1 MLADIARLM
10 AMRMAYEDPIRIA
23 QMKLAELDE
32 ASGGLP
38 MKSVDDVRKFRLDE
52 MVGALP
58 AAVAGPVLNA
68 LGRIGWLRK
77 RVPMRFSTRS
87 RWGIRRLKIEAAL
100 RRWRLFSVRYAT
112 ERVWVERW
120 LHMIDRALT
129 RQPLAAPSVIETA
142 TMIQGYG
149 DPYRQGM
156 ADWHAIVDG
165 LVKPTFDGVLALPDL
180 AGAITETRAAA
191 LPDPR
196 QAALKRKI
204 AEIRARLPAG
214 ATRGGRRRLSAVRG
228 LDDHHLVVVRSAA
241 FRGVPDSFLGGVLCG
256 VPLQVIAAHADL
268 VAHEFIAQ
276 LEGIEAVARDRAVAQ
291 AYHRAAQDRFE
302 LVLQCIE
309 LVDRLGMLHP
319 LADIENGGR
328 QFTGL
333 LRRDP
338 GDLGVDR
345 RQRSNR

>member
-1 MLADIARLM
+1 MADDGLLSSFRYLFADFLGEEDDEPPFLPEGLPETVAPVVSDAIHILIDYQSLGYARLYVDRVRRFVGRPGVDEVMLADIARLM

-23 QMKLAELDE
+23 QLKLAELDE

-87 RWGIRRLKIEAAL
+87 RWGIRRLKMEAAL

-180 AGAITETRAAA
+180 AGAITEARAAA

-204 AEIRARLPAG
+204 AEIKARLPAG
-214 ATRGGRRRLSAVRG
+214 AT
-228 LDDHHLVVVRSAA
+228 
-241 FRGVPDSFLGGVLCG
+241 
-256 VPLQVIAAHADL
+256 
-268 VAHEFIAQ
+268 
-276 LEGIEAVARDRAVAQ
+276 AVA
-291 AYHRAAQDRFE
+291 
-302 LVLQCIE
+302 
-309 LVDRLGMLHP
+309 
-319 LADIENGGR
+319 GG
-328 QFTGL
+328 G
-333 LRRDP
+333 
-338 GDLGVDR
+338 
-345 RQRSNR
+345 

>member
-1 MLADIARLM
+1 MVSDAIHILVDYQSLGYARLYVDRVRRFVGRHGVDEVMLADIARLM

-23 QMKLAELDE
+23 QLKLAELDE

-58 AAVAGPVLNA
+58 AAVAGPLLNA

-87 RWGIRRLKIEAAL
+87 NWGIRRLKMEAAL

-129 RQPLAAPSVIETA
+129 RHSLAAPSVIETA

-180 AGAITETRAAA
+180 AGAITEARAAA

-214 ATRGGRRRLSAVRG
+214 ATAAAGGG
-228 LDDHHLVVVRSAA
+228 
-241 FRGVPDSFLGGVLCG
+241 
-256 VPLQVIAAHADL
+256 
-268 VAHEFIAQ
+268 
-276 LEGIEAVARDRAVAQ
+276 
-291 AYHRAAQDRFE
+291 
-302 LVLQCIE
+302 
-309 LVDRLGMLHP
+309 
-319 LADIENGGR
+319 
-328 QFTGL
+328 
-333 LRRDP
+333 
-338 GDLGVDR
+338 
-345 RQRSNR
+345 

>member
-1 MLADIARLM
+1 MADDGLLSSFRYLFADFLGEEDEAPPFLPEGLPETVAPVVSDAIHILIDYQSLGYARLYVDRVRRFVGRRGVDEVMLADIARLM
-10 AMRMAYEDPIRIA
+10 AMRMAYQDPIRIA
-23 QMKLAELDE
+23 QSKLAELDE

-38 MKSVDDVRKFRLDE
+38 MKSVDDVRKFRFDE

-58 AAVAGPVLNA
+58 AAVAQPVLNV

-100 RRWRLFSVRYAT
+100 RRWRLFSVRYAM

-129 RQPLAAPSVIETA
+129 KQPQAAPAIIETA

-149 DPYRQGM
+149 DPYRHGM

-180 AGAITETRAAA
+180 AGAMTEARAAA

-196 QAALKRKI
+196 QVALKRKI

-214 ATRGGRRRLSAVRG
+214 ATAAPGGG
-228 LDDHHLVVVRSAA
+228 
-241 FRGVPDSFLGGVLCG
+241 
-256 VPLQVIAAHADL
+256 
-268 VAHEFIAQ
+268 
-276 LEGIEAVARDRAVAQ
+276 
-291 AYHRAAQDRFE
+291 
-302 LVLQCIE
+302 
-309 LVDRLGMLHP
+309 
-319 LADIENGGR
+319 
-328 QFTGL
+328 
-333 LRRDP
+333 
-338 GDLGVDR
+338 
-345 RQRSNR
+345 